1 MNQNCFCYSGSKE
14 SFSHKK
20 NNLFKLNNFLDP
32 KWFFFVIFFWFHFV
46 TLFGCFLHFLICW
59 KQILLNFKR
68 KHHFKL
74 KCQNI
79 LFWKYQNE
87 PFWFFNFFCPK
98 RLLIF
103 DPNSQKL
110 VWHFLCVNKLIQK
123 IKINANL
130 YVNVLTR
137 VESWTDT
144 LVNQANRA
152 QYEIVHVWIAHDTSD
167 VRSVDIS
174 GQTPIGITR

>member
-74 KCQNI
+74 NVKTSYFGNIRMNHFDFLIFFVPNDFWYLTQIHKNLFDIFCVWINCYPKDKNKCQ
-79 LFWKYQNE
+79 
-87 PFWFFNFFCPK
+87 P
-98 RLLIF
+98 
-103 DPNSQKL
+103 
-110 VWHFLCVNKLIQK
+110 LC
-123 IKINANL
+123 
-130 YVNVLTR
+130 
-137 VESWTDT
+137 
-144 LVNQANRA
+144 
-152 QYEIVHVWIAHDTSD
+152 
-167 VRSVDIS
+167 
-174 GQTPIGITR
+174 